1 MSVETQHKS
10 YTENINTWHML
21 RDCDDGARAVKSRSA
36 GGEAQTLQ
44 GERGTKYLPPP
55 NPTDLSIENRLRYRA
70 YRNRANYVNF
80 VGSTREGLCGLVWRK
95 DPVIEL
101 GSSLEYMASNAN
113 GDGLPLEGMLS
124 SALNEALL
132 MGRYG
137 LLVDY
142 PTTPDG
148 MTRAQVASQGLQA
161 NILPYRA
168 ETIINWQCTTMGGV
182 RMLSLLVLMEDINIQ
197 GEDEYSYDT
206 VTVYRVLR
214 LNDAGAYTQAL
225 YDKDGIELMP
235 PTEVR
240 KSDGSLWR
248 SIPFVFVGS
257 VNNDEQVDKS
267 PLYDIAEV
275 NLAHYRNSADLE
287 ESSFVC
293 GQPTPVIAGLTQ
305 GWVDANFKGGLH
317 FGSNAFVP
325 LPEGGSAALL
335 QASPNTLPGEIMDK
349 KEQQMIKLGARI
361 IEDTGGQE
369 TAEAA
374 RIRFAGQNSKLGAV
388 IGNVESAFMQC
399 LGWAAD
405 FMGDTDYNIEIN
417 RQLYDA
423 TIDPQIVL
431 AKIQLMDRGVIAK
444 ADVRQSLRSAG
455 MISDDRTDEML
466 DSEAESQNPLE

>member
-1 MSVETQHKS
+1 M
-10 YTENINTWHML
+10 
-21 RDCDDGARAVKSRSA
+21 
-36 GGEAQTLQ
+36 
-44 GERGTKYLPPP
+44 
-55 NPTDLSIENRLRYRA
+55 
-70 YRNRANYVNF
+70 
-80 VGSTREGLCGLVWRK
+80 
-95 DPVIEL
+95 
-101 GSSLEYMASNAN
+101 
-113 GDGLPLEGMLS
+113 
-124 SALNEALL
+124 
-132 MGRYG
+132 
-137 LLVDY
+137 
-142 PTTPDG
+142 
-148 MTRAQVASQGLQA
+148 
-161 NILPYRA
+161 
-168 ETIINWQCTTMGGV
+168 
-182 RMLSLLVLMEDINIQ
+182 
-197 GEDEYSYDT
+197 
-206 VTVYRVLR
+206 
-214 LNDAGAYTQAL
+214 
-225 YDKDGIELMP
+225 
-235 PTEVR
+235 
-240 KSDGSLWR
+240 
-248 SIPFVFVGS
+248 
-257 VNNDEQVDKS
+257 
-267 PLYDIAEV
+267 
-275 NLAHYRNSADLE
+275 
-287 ESSFVC
+287 
-293 GQPTPVIAGLTQ
+293 
-305 GWVDANFKGGLH
+305 
-317 FGSNAFVP
+317 P

>member
-113 GDGLPLEGMLS
+113 GDGLPLEGMLR

-257 VNNDEQVDKS
+257 VNNDEQVDK
-267 PLYDIAEV
+267 
-275 NLAHYRNSADLE
+275 
-287 ESSFVC
+287 
-293 GQPTPVIAGLTQ
+293 
-305 GWVDANFKGGLH
+305 
-317 FGSNAFVP
+317 
-325 LPEGGSAALL
+325 
-335 QASPNTLPGEIMDK
+335 
-349 KEQQMIKLGARI
+349 
-361 IEDTGGQE
+361 
-369 TAEAA
+369 
-374 RIRFAGQNSKLGAV
+374 
-388 IGNVESAFMQC
+388 
-399 LGWAAD
+399 
-405 FMGDTDYNIEIN
+405 
-417 RQLYDA
+417 
-423 TIDPQIVL
+423 
-431 AKIQLMDRGVIAK
+431 
-444 ADVRQSLRSAG
+444 
-455 MISDDRTDEML
+455 
-466 DSEAESQNPLE
+466 